1 MATTIEKLDGVVNS
15 LTKTKNITAV
25 AVVARD
31 GLLMVSNTKSNHA
44 QTFAAMA
51 ATMFIAAETATI
63 EIGGWMPDRVVVES
77 DDCKLLTVATGS
89 KALLVALTEANANLG
104 IALHDMK
111 NGAEK
116 VKDVLL

>member
-1 MATTIEKLDGVVNS
+1 MATIIEKLDDVVNS

-63 EIGGWMPDRVVVES
+63 KIGGWTPDRVVVES

-111 NGAEK
+111 NGAKK
-116 VKDVLL
+116 VKDVLS

>member
-1 MATTIEKLDGVVNS
+1 MATIIEKLDDVVKS

-31 GLLMVSNTKSNHA
+31 GLLMVSNTKFNHA

-63 EIGGWMPDRVVVES
+63 EIGGWMPDSVVVKS
-77 DDCKLLTVATGS
+77 NDCKLLTVATGS

-116 VKDVLL
+116 VKDVLS